1 MLLRWELAGRLAW
14 PVRWLWL
21 LVGLCLDV
29 VQLVAIAIPIA
40 VGILS
45 GALLIAPHATQG
57 PKLGVPRI
65 IFPISG
71 GCRSRPGS

>member
-21 LVGLCLDV
+21 LVGMGLDV
-29 VQLVAIAIPIA
+29 VQLIAVAIA